1 MLGAVPPDLC
11 LHLEP
16 GSDPIS
22 GSLTYPDG
30 AERSFTGWIEL
41 TAALEEAHHGEFPE
55 VVAHGREVGKEDS
68 TEAAGKPAPRQEG
81 PSPT

>member
-1 MLGAVPPDLC
+1 MLGAVSSDLR

-22 GSLTYPDG
+22 GSLVYPDG

-41 TAALEEAHHGEFPE
+41 TAALEEAHHCEALD
-55 VVAHGREVGKEDS
+55 VTAHGGKTGTAD
-68 TEAAGKPAPRQEG
+68 PAVKVTPGPDTPRQ
-81 PSPT
+81 